1 MNGVRCNEMEHEA
14 MNEADTE
21 LDAGHDASGA
31 GSSSKAQPGR
41 MFDVGNDEVLGVV
54 NDPVGLVDCVVMVPW
69 SRNEQQSRGRCVVDA
84 YVSGLALGKGWV
96 ARAVPVC
103 VYMYGM

>member
-1 MNGVRCNEMEHEA
+1 MNGVCCNEMEHEA
-14 MNEADTE
+14 INEADTE
-21 LDAGHDASGA
+21 LDSGHDASGA

-69 SRNEQQSRGRCVVDA
+69 SRNKQQSRCVVDA
-84 YVSGLALGKGWV
+84 YVCGLGKGWV

-103 VYMYGM
+103 VCM